1 MIFRHLYV
9 MFLMCASTWALLGCG
24 IGGDSGSTNTSTG
37 NGASGEVVVA
47 PTTPAPT
54 PPTLPPTPSL
64 VQPGVYA
71 ATVNGQDFW
80 GVITPTAWGPRW
92 YGLHYAA
99 LNPDIYSGDLAG
111 AGTATA
117 SVSALRYFQN
127 TAATVLSGTASMK
140 SAAAGQVSGDLS
152 LVTAAPPYKQAI
164 SFVASTP
171 TSVNYNQA
179 AKLSDI
185 AGGWTGRI
193 SYGLG
198 SNDAFS
204 MNIASSGNVTADRF
218 GVDCQWL
225 AANATFEPSTELSI
239 FRLKLAM
246 NISTSCDFKGQ
257 ALTGVAFL
265 QKSPVAGKTQR
276 LIWVA
281 TIPDGPAAGK
291 GISFKADR

>member
-9 MFLMCASTWALLGCG
+9 MLLMSASAWALLGCG
-24 IGGDSGSTNTSTG
+24 IGGDSGSTNTNTSTG
-37 NGASGEVVVA
+37 NGATGDVVVT
-47 PTTPAPT
+47 PTTPT
-54 PPTLPPTPSL
+54 PPPTSTPTL

-111 AGTATA
+111 AGTASA

-127 TAATVLSGTASMK
+127 TAAIVLNGTASMK
-140 SAAAGQVSGDLS
+140 SAAAGQVSGDLN

-204 MNIASSGNVTADRF
+204 MNIASSGSVTADRF

-225 AANATFEPSTELSI
+225 AANATFEPNTELSI
-239 FRLKLAM
+239 FRLNLTM
-246 NISTSCDFKGQ
+246 NITTSCDFKGQ
-257 ALTGVAFL
+257 TLTGVAFL

-281 TIPDGPAAGK
+281 TIAEGPAAGK

>member
-1 MIFRHLYV
+1 
-9 MFLMCASTWALLGCG
+9 
-24 IGGDSGSTNTSTG
+24 
-37 NGASGEVVVA
+37 
-47 PTTPAPT
+47 
-54 PPTLPPTPSL
+54 LPPTPAL
-64 VQPGVYA
+64 VLPGVYA
-71 ATVNGQDFW
+71 ATLNGQDFL
-80 GVITPTAWGPRW
+80 GVITPAAWGPRW

-99 LNPDIYSGDLAG
+99 ANPDIFSGDLAG
-111 AGTATA
+111 AGTISA

-127 TAATVLSGTASMK
+127 TAAIVLNGTASMK
-140 SAAAGQVSGDLS
+140 SAGAGQVSGDLN
-152 LVTAAPPYKQAI
+152 LVTASPPYKQAI

-204 MNIASSGNVTADRF
+204 MNIAASGNFADNRF
-218 GVDCQWL
+218 GVDCQWS
-225 AANATFEPSTELSI
+225 AANTTLEPSTELSI
-239 FRLKLAM
+239 FRLKLIM

-257 ALTGVAFL
+257 TLTGVAFL

-281 TIPDGPAAGK
+281 TITEGPAAGK